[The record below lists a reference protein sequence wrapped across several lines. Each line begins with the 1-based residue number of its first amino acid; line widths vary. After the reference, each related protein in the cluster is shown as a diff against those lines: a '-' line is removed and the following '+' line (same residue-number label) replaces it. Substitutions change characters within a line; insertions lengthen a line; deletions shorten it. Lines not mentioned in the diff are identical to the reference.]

1 MRFLQ
6 QFDKKQ
12 NGRFSGIFLR
22 QTASEKQ
29 TLWNIKWITED
40 WNHFLKSL
48 SDFPFRTTI
57 LSMLV
62 LGIWPGFWILE
73 NWKYFDM
80 LYYLKQKH
88 LMVCFIYIF
97 YSSNSSSFTFWTSQ
111 FNYSSICNRSSSWN
125 GISNDQFS
133 QHFVYLKRDTKAA
146 FWNVAYMTSS
156 EGFQT
161 LTQLE
166 PVCCKKQQKK
176 FLTSYWFA
184 E

>member
-1 MRFLQ
+1 MRFPQ

-12 NGRFSGIFLR
+12 LVWKIFRHFLR

-88 LMVCFIYIF
+88 LMVCFIYILD
-97 YSSNSSSFTFWTSQ
+97 SSNSSSFTFWTSQ
-111 FNYSSICNRSSSWN
+111 LTSSSRWTELV
-125 GISNDQFS
+125 SQPVTDKHSSHFS
-133 QHFVYLKRDTKAA
+133 TAKEMSVKATFFFDVQTTTNK
-146 FWNVAYMTSS
+146 FWNDAEMLLKSSWTSHLQMMNGL
-156 EGFQT
+156 E
-161 LTQLE
+161 QL
-166 PVCCKKQQKK
+166 
-176 FLTSYWFA
+176 L
-184 E
+184 